1 MPFSDIG
8 FWNHDVMWLVMSL
21 VMAWFRLR
29 LEMKGGKGR
38 VRLGVG
44 ARLMV

>member
-1 MPFSDIG
+1 
-8 FWNHDVMWLVMSL
+8 MWLVKSL

-29 LEMKGGKGR
+29 LEMKGEKDKFD
-38 VRLGVG
+38 LGVG